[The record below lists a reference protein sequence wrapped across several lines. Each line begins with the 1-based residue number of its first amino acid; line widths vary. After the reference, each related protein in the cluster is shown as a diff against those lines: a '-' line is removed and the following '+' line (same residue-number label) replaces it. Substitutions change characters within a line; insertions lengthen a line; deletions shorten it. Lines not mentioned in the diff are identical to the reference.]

1 MDASDSADDNGI
13 EYVSGVPSVG
23 EVRSLLAGSEDK
35 DSTDY
40 RIKLGQELEGEMN

>member
-1 MDASDSADDNGI
+1 MDARDSADVYGS

-23 EVRSLLAGSEDK
+23 EVRSLLAENEDK

-40 RIKLGQELEGEMN
+40 RGQELEGEMN